1 MLSAFLFVVAFWV
14 FLTHS
19 LAYPI
24 PRDVLAREMWLLLL
38 IYFNWIETATRPPIS
53 ISDMLPRIL
62 WAYLY
67 QPVGQACETVC
78 LADLFGVDVMEQ
90 CPDKRTMVVMLDVL
104 HGMES
109 RWRSPTQMYWI
120 DLHEPFTGA
129 LSTSKSCNW
138 IHAYIMCRL
147 YQHDSDSGCTAI
159 VHQHC
164 CCIREMVRW
173 TWFER
178 DVNDRKKKCMV
189 LYHASHHSTWA
200 VQTEIENATVATVLR
215 SAELCIFMHV

>member
-1 MLSAFLFVVAFWV
+1 
-14 FLTHS
+14 
-19 LAYPI
+19 
-24 PRDVLAREMWLLLL
+24 
-38 IYFNWIETATRPPIS
+38 
-53 ISDMLPRIL
+53 
-62 WAYLY
+62 
-67 QPVGQACETVC
+67 
-78 LADLFGVDVMEQ
+78 MEQ
-90 CPDKRTMVVMLDVL
+90 CPDKRTTVAMLDVL

-120 DLHEPFTGA
+120 DLHGPFTGA

-138 IHAYIMCRL
+138 INAYIMCRL

-164 CCIREMVRW
+164 YCIREMVRW

-178 DVNDRKKKCMV
+178 DVNDRKTKCMV

-200 VQTEIENATVATVLR
+200 VQNEIENATVARVLR
-215 SAELCIFMHV
+215 SAGLCMFMHFKCFFGWPAVCDSWIDIVKGARWIARALFKAMGFWFVSHRQTSAVGRFAVEIWEIHGNTLSIISYW